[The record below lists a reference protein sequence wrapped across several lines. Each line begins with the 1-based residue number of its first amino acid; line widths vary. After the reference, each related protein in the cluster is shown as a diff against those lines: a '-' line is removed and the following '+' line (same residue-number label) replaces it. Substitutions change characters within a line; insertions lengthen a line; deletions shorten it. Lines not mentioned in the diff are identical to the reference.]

1 MIDKNTKIGV
11 VILNYKTYRDT
22 VTCVE
27 SILSRSDGLN
37 LEILVVDNCSPNE
50 SFEFISDEIANK
62 RYENVSIVKTERNGG
77 YSYGNNYGLSEMQR
91 RNIDYCIVTNNDVI
105 FHEDSVEKMIEP
117 LTTDEKRALVV
128 PKVLD
133 ANGEVTS
140 LPTIKRRSV
149 LKWVVGGSD
158 KKIIYCGN
166 EPSNVYSFSGCCFSC
181 NVKLM
186 DRIGMFDDNVFLY
199 CEEAILAKKIADA
212 GYTVYFDPASVV
224 THYHGV
230 TTGKGS
236 AFVDAEYG
244 KSLLY
249 YLHRYENV
257 KFRLRAVRNLL
268 IVRMRLKAA
277 LSKYSDKQ
285 KLTEYIKQIKLR
297 YKQIKKS

>member
-105 FHEDSVEKMIEP
+105 FHKDSVEKMIEP

-133 ANGEVTS
+133 ATGEVTS

-236 AFVDAEYG
+236 AFVDAEYS

-257 KFRLRAVRNLL
+257 QFRLRAVRNLL